1 MFVSRLRL
9 TNLRCRHA
17 LEVELGPGLNV
28 LVGPNG
34 AGKTTVLEA
43 ASLVLQGV
51 PLRTTNV
58 RDVMSHGKDHL
69 RVEMELRDP
78 GSVAGDSAG
87 NAGTPS
93 VGGGS
98 GGPVGGQAAGAA
110 ILAAAAFGRDGER
123 RLTADGALLDDA
135 GRWKQLIPVRTFAPD
150 DLRLIKGSPRR
161 RREYLDSLA
170 GRLTPEY
177 PGTLRRYD
185 EALSQR
191 NSLLRTSRGGL
202 RDTEF
207 EPWEALLAQTGLQVC
222 GWRAAALA
230 SFVGAFQR
238 THEDLTHEPADTLR
252 LVYRT
257 NAADLDDAAYRA
269 RLAGSREA
277 DGQRTYTHLGP
288 HRDDLRLLRGGLD
301 MRDCASQGEQ
311 RTVLLALVLAEWEQM
326 LAGPARPLLLLDDV
340 MSELDISRRSRLV
353 AFTRRGGQT
362 ILTTTDLRYF
372 SPQELEQA
380 HVVDLGPGEGECAD
394 GGDPADPADSAGGAR

>member
-17 LEVELGPGLNV
+17 LEVELADGLNI

-51 PLRTTNV
+51 PLRTSNV
-58 RDVMSHGKDHL
+58 RDVMSRDRDHL
-69 RVEMELRDP
+69 RVEMELRDSGAP
-78 GSVAGDSAG
+78 AADSAG
-87 NAGTPS
+87 GVAGTQAT
-93 VGGGS
+93 
-98 GGPVGGQAAGAA
+98 GPA
-110 ILAAAAFGRDGER
+110 ILAAAAFARDGER
-123 RLTADGALLDDA
+123 RLTADGAVLEDA
-135 GRWKQLIPVRTFAPD
+135 GRWKELIPVRTFAPD

-170 GRLTPEY
+170 ARLYPEY

-191 NSLLRTSRGGL
+191 NFLLRTSRGGL
-202 RDTEF
+202 RDLEF

-269 RLAGSREA
+269 RLADGREA
-277 DGQRTYTHLGP
+277 DRQRTYTHLGP

-326 LAGPARPLLLLDDV
+326 LSGPARPLLLLDDV

-362 ILTTTDLRYF
+362 IITTTDLRYF
-372 SPQELEQA
+372 SADELGQA
-380 HVVDLGPGEGECAD
+380 HVVDLGPGDAEC
-394 GGDPADPADSAGGAR
+394 GDAEDASGAAPDSEAPDA